1 MHEERPDDAR
11 HRVGRL
17 HRMARRDADV
27 TAVQVTR
34 SYLRCDSCGAETG
47 LETDSLRARLAAARA
62 GWKYATRPNPKTH
75 ARRKTAH
82 ATPPD
87 YCPKCDPLVAP

>member
-62 GWKYATRPNPKTH
+62 GWKYATRPNPKTDTRLK
-75 ARRKTAH
+75 AAH
-82 ATPPD
+82 ATPLYYLPIL
-87 YCPKCDPLVAP
+87 DPLMAP